1 MTSTVR
7 LQNEADAARA
17 GLSTALDDLRSSVTT
32 TALTNG
38 AMTFAKEGSNAVAR
52 AAIDRAMASPLAAM
66 LIGAGVVMLMA
77 NKGTA
82 VGGAVEKGND
92 TIRHAAT
99 AIGSVG
105 SKLATA
111 AADGYATTREATGS
125 VLDTAKDAAGKA
137 SSTASQASDA
147 VSGAYGK
154 ATDAVT
160 GAYGKATDAVSGAYD
175 KAKDT
180 VAKGQEQGQQA
191 LEDAQKLVADTQTRL
206 ESFAREQP
214 VLVAALGLAF
224 GAALGASLPITE
236 AEKKYMGAAGKLATD
251 KGTDMAK
258 KVADQVTGTLA
269 GSDIGAKVGELAD
282 AVSSTVTQGLR
293 KSS

>member
-1 MTSTVR
+1 MTSSAR

-17 GLSTALDDLRSSVTT
+17 GLSTALDDLRNSVTT
-32 TALTNG
+32 TALTTG
-38 AMTFAKEGSNAVAR
+38 AMTFAKEGSTAVAR

-77 NKGTA
+77 NNKSTP
-82 VGGAVEKGND
+82 VGEAVEKGNE

-99 AIGSVG
+99 AIGSMG

-111 AADGYATTREATGS
+111 ASDGYAATRGAAGS
-125 VLDTAKDAAGKA
+125 VLDTAKDAAGKV
-137 SSTASQASDA
+137 SSTTSQ
-147 VSGAYGK
+147 
-154 ATDAVT
+154 ATDAVS

-175 KAKDT
+175 KAKET
-180 VAKGQEQGQQA
+180 VAKGQEQGQQT

-224 GAALGASLPITE
+224 GAALGASLPITD
-236 AEKKYMGAAGKLATD
+236 AERKYMGAAGKAATD

-258 KVADQVTGTLA
+258 KVADSVTGTLA

-282 AVSSTVTQGLR
+282 AVSSTVTQSLS

>member
-38 AMTFAKEGSNAVAR
+38 AMTFAKEGSSAVAR
-52 AAIDRAMASPLAAM
+52 AAVDRAMASPLAAM

-82 VGGAVEKGND
+82 AGGAVEKGND
-92 TIRHAAT
+92 SIRRAAT
-99 AIGSVG
+99 AIGSMG

-111 AADGYATTREATGS
+111 ATDGYAATREATGS
-125 VLDTAKDAAGKA
+125 VLDTAKDAAARA
-137 SSTASQASDA
+137 SSTASQT
-147 VSGAYGK
+147 
-154 ATDAVT
+154 TDAVT

-175 KAKDT
+175 KAKET
-180 VAKGQEQGQQA
+180 VVKGQEQGQHA
-191 LEDAQKLVADTQTRL
+191 LEDAQRLVADTQTRL

-236 AEKKYMGAAGKLATD
+236 AEKKYIGAAGKAATD
-251 KGTDMAK
+251 KGTDMAR

-269 GSDIGAKVGELAD
+269 GSDIAAKVGEVAD
-282 AVSSTVTQGLR
+282 AVSSTVTQGLT

>member
-7 LQNEADAARA
+7 LQNEADVARA
-17 GLSTALDDLRSSVTT
+17 GLSTALDDLRNSVTT
-32 TALTNG
+32 TAITNG

-77 NKGTA
+77 NKSTP
-82 VGGAVEKGND
+82 VGGAVEKGNE

-99 AIGSVG
+99 AIGSMG

-111 AADGYATTREATGS
+111 AADGYAATRETTGS
-125 VLDTAKDAAGKA
+125 VLDTAKDTAGKV
-137 SSTASQASDA
+137 SSTATQ
-147 VSGAYGK
+147 
-154 ATDAVT
+154 
-160 GAYGKATDAVSGAYD
+160 ATDAVSGAYD
-175 KAKDT
+175 KAKET
-180 VAKGQEQGQQA
+180 VAKSQEQGQQA

-236 AEKKYMGAAGKLATD
+236 AERKYMGAAGKAATD

-258 KVADQVTGTLA
+258 KVADSVTGTLA
-269 GSDIGAKVGELAD
+269 GSDVGAKVGELAD
-282 AVSSTVTQGLR
+282 AVSSTVTQSLS

>member
-7 LQNEADAARA
+7 LQNEADVARA
-17 GLSTALDDLRSSVTT
+17 GLSTALDDLRSRDTT

-38 AMTFAKEGSNAVAR
+38 AMTFAKEGSTAVAR

-77 NKGTA
+77 NKSTP
-82 VGGAVEKGND
+82 VGGAVEKGNE
-92 TIRHAAT
+92 TVRHAAT
-99 AIGSVG
+99 AIGSMG

-111 AADGYATTREATGS
+111 AADGYAATRGAAGS
-125 VLDTAKDAAGKA
+125 VLDTAKDAAGKV
-137 SSTASQASDA
+137 SSTTSQ
-147 VSGAYGK
+147 
-154 ATDAVT
+154 ATDAVS

-175 KAKDT
+175 KAKET
-180 VAKGQEQGQQA
+180 VAKGQEQGQQT

-236 AEKKYMGAAGKLATD
+236 AERKYMGAAGKAATD

-258 KVADQVTGTLA
+258 KVADSVTGTLA

-282 AVSSTVTQGLR
+282 AVSSTVTQSLS

>member
-17 GLSTALDDLRSSVTT
+17 GLSTALDDLRNSVTT

-38 AMTFAKEGSNAVAR
+38 AMTFAKEGSTAVAR

-66 LIGAGVVMLMA
+66 LIGAGVVMLMVN
-77 NKGTA
+77 NKDTA
-82 VGGAVEKGND
+82 VGGAVEKGNE

-99 AIGSVG
+99 AIGSMG

-111 AADGYATTREATGS
+111 ASDGYAATRDAAGS
-125 VLDTAKDAAGKA
+125 VLDTAKDASGKA
-137 SSTASQASDA
+137 SATASQTTEAL
-147 VSGAYGK
+147 
-154 ATDAVT
+154 
-160 GAYGKATDAVSGAYD
+160 SGAYD
-175 KAKDT
+175 KAKET
-180 VAKGQEQGQQA
+180 VARGQEQGQKA

-236 AEKKYMGAAGKLATD
+236 AERKYMGAAGKAATD

-269 GSDIGAKVGELAD
+269 GSDVGAKVGELAD
-282 AVSSTVTQGLR
+282 AVSSTVTQSLS